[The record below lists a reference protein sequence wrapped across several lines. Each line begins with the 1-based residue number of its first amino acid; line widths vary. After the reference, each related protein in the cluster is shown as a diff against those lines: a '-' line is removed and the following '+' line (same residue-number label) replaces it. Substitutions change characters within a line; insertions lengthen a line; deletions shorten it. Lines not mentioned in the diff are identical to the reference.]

1 MLPDK
6 CRLMVTAIE
15 DGEYRREKIDFW
27 ESVYGFD
34 MRVIQRLALA
44 EPLVD
49 TVNPEQ
55 VGVWVGGGGRQG
67 VCAVG

>member
-1 MLPDK
+1 
-6 CRLMVTAIE
+6 MVTAIE

-34 MRVIQRLALA
+34 MRVIQRRALA

-49 TVNPEQ
+49 SVNPEQ
-55 VGVWVGGGGRQG
+55 VRVCVCVEEVYGCVWG
-67 VCAVG
+67 C